1 MAHDLIATFIT
12 MAGDCQLAAAGGTE
26 ISPHDLFDRVKAVA
40 RGGFTGMG
48 FGDRDLRYWLTRY
61 DIRELRK
68 LLDDSGIRHV
78 ELEGVVDWFTTDERR
93 QAADRYN
100 DEIFGWAAELGAL
113 HVNAAP
119 FDFVGGADY
128 PHDVL
133 VTEWAKV
140 ADRAAVFG
148 QRLGLEPMPF
158 TTIKTPQQTVKLLR
172 DADAINTGV
181 FIDIWHTVRA
191 GVAIDSLR
199 DLPGD
204 WIAGVELGDES
215 AEPVNGNLIE
225 DGLDHRALPGRGDF
239 DVTGFLRA
247 IFSTGFSGPIG
258 AEIFSAENRART
270 LEQAVADNYEAM
282 ANSVRAAA

>member
-1 MAHDLIATFIT
+1 MAT
-12 MAGDCQLAAAGGTE
+12 GGGGIE
-26 ISPHDLFDRVKAVA
+26 ISVGKLALYTAGAGIDPRRTIAVSLDV
-40 RGGFTGMG
+40 GT
-48 FGDRDLRYWLTRY
+48 DN
-61 DIRELRK
+61 EQ
-68 LLDDSGIRHV
+68 LLQD
-78 ELEGVVDWFTTDERR
+78 
-93 QAADRYN
+93 
-100 DEIFGWAAELGAL
+100 
-113 HVNAAP
+113 P
-119 FDFVGGADY
+119 FYVGN
-128 PHDVL
+128 
-133 VTEWAKV
+133 
-140 ADRAAVFG
+140 RN
-148 QRLGLEPMPF
+148 
-158 TTIKTPQQTVKLLR
+158 
-172 DADAINTGV
+172 AINTGV